1 MKLVKMIAL
10 FQRPANVEEFL
21 VHYEQI
27 HLPLIRQMPGLRKL
41 SLHRMYDARGGEPN
55 PFLMAEMYFDSR
67 ESLLASLKSPEGRAG
82 GKDLQE
88 FADGMVQIMLADVE
102 TEEF

>member
-1 MKLVKMIAL
+1 MVKMIAL
-10 FQRPANVEEFL
+10 FQRPQNVAGFL
-21 VHYEQI
+21 AHYEQV
-27 HLPLIRQMPGLRKL
+27 HLPMIRQMPGLRRL
-41 SLHRMYDARGGEPN
+41 EIHRMYDARGGEPN

-67 ESLLASLKSPEGRAG
+67 ESLLQSMKSPEGRAG

-88 FADGMVQIMLADVE
+88 FASGLVQIMLADVE

>member
-1 MKLVKMIAL
+1 MIAL
-10 FQRPANVEEFL
+10 FQRPHNVDEFL
-21 VHYEQI
+21 EHYEGT
-27 HLPLIRQMPGLRKL
+27 HLPMIRQMPGLRKL
-41 SLHRMYDARGGEPN
+41 ELHRMYDAQGGEAN

-67 ESLLASLKSPEGRAG
+67 ESLLESMKSPEGRAG

-88 FADGMVQIMLADVE
+88 FASGLVQIMLADVE